1 MRRLLDIDNPVMR
14 FLTAAF
20 DLLALSVLWLVFSLP
35 VFTMGAAS
43 AALYSAAYHHV
54 RRGEDYLWNSF
65 LSAFRENFRRSTL
78 AWLAALAVLA
88 VLGADGM
95 LLRAMALSGRAPV
108 WLYYALLVL
117 LALALGWTVYLSAYG
132 ARFNGTV
139 REVLRFS
146 FILFRAHPVKTG
158 CVIAL
163 VLAGIGLAL
172 TFPAMIIFIP
182 GAVYWGATF
191 PIESVF
197 LQHMRP
203 EDRERMNKEEA

>member
-20 DLLALSVLWLVFSLP
+20 ELLALSVLWLFFSLP

-65 LSAFRENFRRSTL
+65 LFAFRENFRRSTL

-95 LLRAMALSGRAPV
+95 LLR
-108 WLYYALLVL
+108 

>member
-1 MRRLLDIDNPVMR
+1 M
-14 FLTAAF
+14 LT
-20 DLLALSVLWLVFSLP
+20 
-35 VFTMGAAS
+35 
-43 AALYSAAYHHV
+43 
-54 RRGEDYLWNSF
+54 
-65 LSAFRENFRRSTL
+65 
-78 AWLAALAVLA
+78 

-95 LLRAMALSGRAPV
+95 LLRAMVLNGRAPA

-117 LALALGWTVYLSAYG
+117 LVLALGWTVYLSAYG

-139 REVLRFS
+139 RELLRFS

-158 CVIAL
+158 FVIAL

-182 GAVYWGATF
+182 GAVYWAATF